1 MSEKITFKQLV
12 EQISNQS
19 EQSQNS
25 TNSFLHE
32 LVQIIESGLQD
43 SGAVSISGFG
53 KFELRWMNE
62 RAGRNPQ
69 TGEEITISG
78 QNKVV
83 FKPYKALRENV
94 NRPYATMKPRIL
106 DEDSDKKETS
116 ESSPN
121 NLSDTRDSSQE
132 DDDLVIERTN
142 PVEKKSKPTA
152 KPVNP
157 ANPIQLNPPITPQ
170 QDDVELIE
178 SVQESGSFKWSYAAA
193 SFIVM
198 LAILAIVFMMMRPD
212 TSTQTAS
219 NSATDNAAISQT
231 NLAAQIGTLQ
241 PVESTDETAVP
252 PSSDDGEELVEFLDY
267 QVSSGE
273 TLWSIAEDVYGDPY
287 LWPLIFSSNQ
297 DQISN
302 PNALTSGINLEVPN
316 LSDSESLSQ
325 SQLDQVASGYLSVYE
340 WTKSNNPEQ
349 AKYFLWAVGNFSPD
363 ILAQASNRVN
373 SNDLAFAENR

>member
-12 EQISNQS
+12 EQISKQS

-43 SGAVSISGFG
+43 SGSVSISGFG

-69 TGEEITISG
+69 TGEEITIPG

-106 DEDSDKKETS
+106 DEDPDKKETS
-116 ESSPN
+116 DSSPN
-121 NLSDTRDSSQE
+121 NLSETTNSSQE

-142 PVEKKSKPTA
+142 PVGKKGKPTP
-152 KPVNP
+152 KPARP
-157 ANPIQLNPPITPQ
+157 ANPINLSSSITSQ
-170 QDDVELIE
+170 NDDVELIE

-212 TSTQTAS
+212 TSPQTAS
-219 NSATDNAAISQT
+219 TSATDNAISQT
-231 NLAAQIGTLQ
+231 NLTAQIGTLQ
-241 PVESTDETAVP
+241 PAGSTDETPVP

-302 PNALTSGINLEVPN
+302 PNALMSGINLEVPN

-363 ILAQASNRVN
+363 ILARASNRVN